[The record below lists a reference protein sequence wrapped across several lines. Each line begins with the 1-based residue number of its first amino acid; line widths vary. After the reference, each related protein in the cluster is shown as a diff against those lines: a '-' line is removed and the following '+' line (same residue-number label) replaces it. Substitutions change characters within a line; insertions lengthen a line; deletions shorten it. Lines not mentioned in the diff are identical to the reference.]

1 MRLRLFCLLMCLILS
16 AQPVSKRNESY
27 ERPVENPVDN
37 SEMVNFFE
45 NALRQVVSV
54 SKEDLKRLQEAEQAQ
69 KADKPKR
76 GPKPRPN
83 SVTQKE

>member
-1 MRLRLFCLLMCLILS
+1 M
-16 AQPVSKRNESY
+16 
-27 ERPVENPVDN
+27 RPVENPVDN
-37 SEMVNFFE
+37 SEMVNFE

-54 SKEDLKRLQEAEQAQ
+54 SKEDLKRLQAEDRAR

-76 GPKPRPN
+76 GPKPRLN